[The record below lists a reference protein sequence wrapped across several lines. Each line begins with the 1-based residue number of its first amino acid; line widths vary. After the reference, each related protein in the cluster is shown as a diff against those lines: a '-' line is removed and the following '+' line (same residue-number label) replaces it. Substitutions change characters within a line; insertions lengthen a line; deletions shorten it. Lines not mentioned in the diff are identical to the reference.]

1 MIQMTSLLHSSQE
14 GFTLTAKELVSP
26 NNREK
31 NLTELETAA
40 TLESSSFPTSHALLG
55 LLSLGC
61 VALQIIMG
69 DI

>member
-1 MIQMTSLLHSSQE
+1 MTALLHSSQE
-14 GFTLTAKELVSP
+14 GFTLTAKDLVST